1 MWKVQ
6 LVQGLGNL
14 RQSTQFYF
22 PPTAQA
28 PSHVQKIILLLAS
41 PTAIQLC
48 RICRAHTVADTEAL
62 IPPVPLHLQG
72 TGLKPL
78 QGRHQSR
85 KRHQKQPY
93 LSRSRAGSTRAGKPK
108 RWGFPVSPYHSPMLK
123 SHQVHTGGLGQHT
136 TFSGAF
142 LCSTCNTELHFLPD
156 PS

>member
-14 RQSTQFYF
+14 RWSTQLYF

-28 PSHVQKIILLLAS
+28 PSHVS
-41 PTAIQLC
+41 PTVIQLC
-48 RICRAHTVADTEAL
+48 RICRAHAVADTEAL
-62 IPPVPLHLQG
+62 IPPVSLHLHG

-78 QGRHQSR
+78 QGRYQSR

-93 LSRSRAGSTRAGKPK
+93 LSRSRAGSARAAKPE
-108 RWGFPVSPYHSPMLK
+108 RWGFPVSPDHSPMLR
-123 SHQVHTGGLGQHT
+123 SHLVHTGGLGQHT

-142 LCSTCNTELHFLPD
+142 LCSTCNTELHLLPD